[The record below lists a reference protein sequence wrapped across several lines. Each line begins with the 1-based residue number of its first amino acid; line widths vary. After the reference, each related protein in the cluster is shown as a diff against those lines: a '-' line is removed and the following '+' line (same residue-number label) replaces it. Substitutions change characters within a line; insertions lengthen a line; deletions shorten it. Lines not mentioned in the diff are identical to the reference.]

1 MGKVV
6 GESRRGGRKTRCP
19 VRRGELGKEGMGVG
33 LRPTG
38 KPVDMLPDPITAA
51 PRVYSTDRFNFLS
64 FFSFTDK

>member
-1 MGKVV
+1 
-6 GESRRGGRKTRCP
+6 
-19 VRRGELGKEGMGVG
+19 MGVG